1 MDILIVMGLGI
12 LAGKMIVPK
21 KMKSFNEKMQVAST
35 LLLIFTLGIT
45 LGKRENFLSEL
56 SSLGIESAIFCIVP
70 TIFSII
76 VVYVLTKK
84 FMEKR

>member
-12 LAGKMIVPK
+12 LAGKIIVPK
-21 KMKSFNEKMQVAST
+21 KMKSINEKMQVAST

-56 SSLGIESAIFCIVP
+56 SSLGMESAIFCIVP

-76 VVYVLTKK
+76 MVYVLTKK